1 MKWLKSIFSNEGD
14 ASSKRVA
21 SILALVVCINLSY
34 IGTFT
39 EYKTP
44 EYMFDGLLILAGG
57 GLGLTVIESI
67 FDKKKSHYY
76 QETQQEITNLGI
88 SNITLNY
95 DF

>member
-1 MKWLKSIFSNEGD
+1 MNWLKSIFSNDKD

-44 EYMFDGLLILAGG
+44 EYMFDGMLILAGS

-67 FDKKKSHYY
+67 FDKKKSNDTPN
-76 QETQQEITNLGI
+76 EG
-88 SNITLNY
+88 SN
-95 DF
+95 